1 MRPLHRRYCS
11 PEWDQECIDQKLT
24 HTEVE
29 AMTRSRFDRSIIAG
43 ANKRQIHKFALDD
56 PFQSETAF
64 EQQLWMATRG
74 KVAE

>member
-11 PEWDQECIDQKLT
+11 AEWEQECIDQKLT

-29 AMTRSRFDRSIIAG
+29 ALTRSRFDRSLVAG
-43 ANKRQIHKFALDD
+43 ASRHQIRKHSLDD

-64 EQQLWMATRG
+64 EQQLWIATRG
-74 KVAE
+74 KVAQ